1 MSLTE
6 AISIIDF
13 FVTHETSQHK
23 LIVLSLTKPMGI
35 SWVFETSQHQL
46 TDMSLTKHICNSR
59 LICHS
64 RNLFAS
70 FDYSSLTKPLSI
82 SQLIFHSRNHFVSL
96 TFFTHQISQYLLI
109 FLSLTKPICI
119 SWQFV
124 THKTSQHQ
132 PTYVTHE
139 TYGHKLIVLSLTK
152 PLNISRHISL
162 TKPIWIGWFLET
174 HKSLSI
180 SRHISLTKPVWIGC
194 LFCLSQNLSAS
205 ADTHKTMFEFGGL
218 WFECYLGWHKL
229 AQHGTFMKWFKQPS
243 WSLCQSD
250 LPPDPARLVT
260 GALQSLK
267 FCPPNSNVELCAWV
281 KAFSKGLCFTLI
293 NSLIYRYTVQ
303 VSTVYI

>member
-1 MSLTE
+1 MS
-6 AISIIDF
+6 ANF
-13 FVTHETSQHK
+13 NRFC
-23 LIVLSLTKPMGI
+23 VLKQSADPNRFRE
-35 SWVFETSQHQL
+35 WN
-46 TDMSLTKHICNSR
+46 MSADVERFCEFKKIRPSKY
-59 LICHS
+59 
-64 RNLFAS
+64 A
-70 FDYSSLTKPLSI
+70 
-82 SQLIFHSRNHFVSL
+82 
-96 TFFTHQISQYLLI
+96 
-109 FLSLTKPICI
+109 
-119 SWQFV
+119 
-124 THKTSQHQ
+124 
-132 PTYVTHE
+132 THE
-139 TYGHKLIVLSLTK
+139 TYLDQLIVLPFTE
-152 PLNISRHISL
+152 PLSIGRHMSL

-267 FCPPNSNVELCAWV
+267 FCPPNSNVELCVSPVACTWL
-281 KAFSKGLCFTLI
+281 FEMLRGIC
-293 NSLIYRYTVQ
+293 SLLTQ
-303 VSTVYI
+303 CA